1 MPDADTT
8 QLTAVQLRDAI
19 SRGEVS
25 PVEAVRAVLDRIGRL
40 QPALNAFITVCAEP
54 ALDQAR
60 AAEVALVQGRELGPL
75 HGVPFTV
82 KDLVATRGVRTTY
95 GSLIFEDHVPDHDA
109 VVVARLKAAGAILIG
124 KTTTPEFGQKG
135 LTEAPL
141 FGRTRNAWR
150 ADRTCGGSSG
160 GAAVAVAAGLGP
172 LAIGTDGGGS
182 TRIPAACNG
191 IVGFKQ
197 SLGSVPSDHA
207 EDAFGNISYVTPMA
221 RTVLDCAL
229 MLDVMAGPDP
239 SDPHTLNRPRHAY
252 AQAARTQSDL
262 RGVRVAWR
270 PYLGNRKV
278 AAETLRLCKS
288 AALAF
293 GELGAT
299 VLEMADDFRN
309 SEDLWLV
316 VNGSYRL
323 AQYGHHL
330 AAHRARMDP
339 TLVAQ
344 LDRAAGYSA
353 QELYRAIF
361 QRTGL
366 YRQVQAWFDQAD
378 IVVTPTL
385 ARNALALDHDFF
397 APIDIDG
404 EPVDTLRRAWYPY
417 TLPFNMTGHPALSIP
432 CGWDSEGLPLGL
444 QLVGRIGEDARLL
457 HAAALFEQL
466 RPWAQRWP
474 DLVSPSAAAGGW
486 GGGDGTSA

>member
-1 MPDADTT
+1 MRSGDPVAM
-8 QLTAVQLRDAI
+8 TAVQLAHAMRAGDL
-19 SRGEVS
+19 SPLEVMHDVLRRIARAQ
-25 PVEAVRAVLDRIGRL
+25 PV
-40 QPALNAFITVCAEP
+40 LNAFVSVCAEQ
-54 ALDQAR
+54 ALEDAR
-60 AAEVALVQGRELGPL
+60 EAERRRARGAQLGPL
-75 HGVPFTV
+75 HGVPFSV

-95 GSLIFEDHVPDHDA
+95 GSLIFADHVPDHDA
-109 VVVARLKAAGAILIG
+109 VSVARLKGAGAILIG

-172 LAIGTDGGGS
+172 LAVGTDGGGS

-197 SLGSVPSDHA
+197 SLGVVPSEA
-207 EDAFGNISYVTPMA
+207 EDAFGNISYISPMA
-221 RTVLDCAL
+221 RTVADCAL
-229 MLDVMAGPDP
+229 MLDVMAGPHSADP
-239 SDPHTLNRPRHAY
+239 QTLNRPAGSY
-252 AQAARTQSDL
+252 ATAARPEGDL

-278 AAETLRLCKS
+278 AAETLRLCES

-293 GELGAT
+293 RELGAD
-299 VLEMADDFRN
+299 VFEVPDDFRN
-309 SEDLWLV
+309 SEDLWLI

-330 AAHRARMDP
+330 HAHRARMDP

-361 QRTGL
+361 QRTAL
-366 YRQVQAWFDQAD
+366 YRQVEAWFERAD
-378 IVVTPTL
+378 IVITPTL
-385 ARNALALDHDFF
+385 ARNALPLEHDFF
-397 APIDIDG
+397 APIEIDG

-417 TLPFNMTGHPALSIP
+417 TLPFNMTGHPALSVP
-432 CGWDSEGLPLGL
+432 CGWDREGLPLGI

-457 HAAALFEQL
+457 HAAALFEQI
-466 RPWAQRWP
+466 RPWADRWP
-474 DLVSPSAAAGGW
+474 EGFEPADLGSR
-486 GGGDGTSA
+486 D

>member
-1 MPDADTT
+1 MTEGEPYFSAEALAAAIRTR
-8 QLTAVQLRDAI
+8 QL
-19 SRGEVS
+19 S
-25 PVEAVRAVLDRIGRL
+25 PVEAVETCLSRIERA
-40 QPALNAFITVCAEP
+40 QPLLNAFITVCA
-54 ALDQAR
+54 DQALADAREAER
-60 AAEVALVQGRELGPL
+60 ALMRGRALGPL
-75 HGVPFTV
+75 HGVPFSV

-95 GSLIFEDHVPDHDA
+95 GSLIFADHVPDRDA
-109 VVVARLKAAGAILIG
+109 VAVARLKAAGAILIG

-172 LAIGTDGGGS
+172 LAVGTDGGGS

-197 SLGSVPSDHA
+197 SLGVVPSDA
-207 EDAFGNISYVTPMA
+207 AQDAFGNISYVTPMA
-221 RTVLDCAL
+221 RTVFDCAL
-229 MLDVMAGPDP
+229 MLDVMAGPHA
-239 SDPHTLNRPRHAY
+239 SDPHTLNRSCGGY
-252 AQAARTQSDL
+252 AKAARAEGDL
-262 RGVRVAWR
+262 RGVRIAWR
-270 PYLGNRKV
+270 PTLGNRKV
-278 AAETLRLCKS
+278 AAETLRLCES
-288 AALAF
+288 AARAF

-299 VLEMADDFRN
+299 VFEAPDDFPN
-309 SEDLWLV
+309 CEDLWVV

-323 AQYGHHL
+323 AQHGHYL
-330 AAHRARMDP
+330 RAHRERMDP

-361 QRTGL
+361 QRTDL
-366 YRQVQAWFDQAD
+366 FRRVQTWFDAAD
-378 IVVTPTL
+378 IVITPTL
-385 ARNALALDHDFF
+385 ARNALPLEHDFF
-397 APIDIDG
+397 APIEIDG

-432 CGWDSEGLPLGL
+432 CGWDSEGLPLGV
-444 QLVGRIGEDARLL
+444 QLIGRIGEDARLL
-457 HAAALFEQL
+457 HAAALFERL

-474 DLVSPSAAAGGW
+474 PLFAAAGTAGRNP
-486 GGGDGTSA
+486 